1 MKKNLKNIMQ
11 RAVLASVG
19 LVTFVA
25 CNPEPDESD
34 LYTFTGE
41 TIESFIAKDNTLT
54 AFNYILSRVDF
65 DKTMATYGSYT
76 CFAPINEGV
85 YAYCDSLYNDTEAAI
100 LHNGMVKPADAT
112 YGENDYASQPAEERL
127 RWLSDSL
134 CLNIAKYHITTTY
147 RNLVSMTGSTT
158 PIYTMLGRVIKISSE
173 TGQVVLG
180 GKATIIS
187 SDNEAVNGLVHIVD
201 HVVPRTDVSFPTLFE
216 RHEDE
221 FSIFAEALEMT
232 GLMDSILVESRGE
245 MEFKQLYR
253 KGISDASYTL
263 YPSRGIGTTGKLE
276 CKEGY
281 TIFAESNE
289 VFKKNGINNINDLI
303 AYANKVYAD
312 APEWYDY
319 LREKKMTVST
329 GDDYTE
335 RNNAL
340 NMFVAYH
347 IVNAKMSDDWLVY
360 EKGSNAYWNFA
371 PDADPHDYYET
382 MLPHTMLKIWEPH
395 DVGTGKSLF
404 INRYQTFNTLTN
416 ALASPGTNH
425 QLEIRGIGITRRV
438 NGQDASLEADNG
450 WIHYI
455 DGLLVYDK
463 NVPKKVLNERM
474 RVNCTSL
481 FPELITNDLRSIATA
496 DNRIPWG
503 DNSRHGIPAQ
513 YFKNMIHYN
522 DNICL
527 AYCVHGAWRCWESD
541 QMQFWGTY
549 DLAFKLPPVPSG
561 TYEIRVV
568 YAPLDYASF
577 MQYYIGT
584 SSRVSS
590 MIPFGLPF
598 DARIPVEDPRV
609 GLTNPGEED
618 DMGVATDIAMHN
630 RGFMRGPYSYCGHG
644 EKGWTVTNNG
654 RFEFGT
660 GSYTI
665 RYVLGRTDLYQ
676 GNENWLRIK
685 CLEEGGAS
693 PVGLDFVE
701 IVPISVVDNQQYA
714 EDWY

>member
-1 MKKNLKNIMQ
+1 MQ
-11 RAVLASVG
+11 RAVVVSMGVI
-19 LVTFVA
+19 TFIA

-173 TGQVVLG
+173 TGNVVLG
-180 GKATIIS
+180 GKSTIIS
-187 SDNEAVNGLVHIVD
+187 SDNEAINGLVHVVD

-216 RHEDE
+216 RHQDE
-221 FSIFAEALEMT
+221 FSIFAEALEKT
-232 GLMDSILVESRGE
+232 GLMDSILVETRGE
-245 MEFKQLYR
+245 MVFRQMARENYS
-253 KGISDASYTL
+253 GNL
-263 YPSRGIGTTGKLE
+263 YPAPGVGSTGKLE
-276 CKEGY
+276 CKEGF
-281 TIFAESNE
+281 TIFAESDE
-289 VFKKNGINNINDLI
+289 VFHKNGINDINDLI
-303 AYANKVYAD
+303 AYANKVYGNAT
-312 APEWYDY
+312 EWYDY

-329 GDDYTE
+329 DKDYTE

-425 QLEIRGIGITRRV
+425 ELVKRGIGITRRV
-438 NGQDASLEADNG
+438 NGVDVSLEADNG

-455 DGLLVYDK
+455 DGLLVYDED
-463 NVPKKVLNERM
+463 VPKKVLNERM

-481 FPELITNDLRSIATA
+481 FPELITNDIRSIATS
-496 DNRIPWG
+496 DGRIPSG
-503 DNSRHGIPAQ
+503 YDGSRHGIPAQ

-522 DNICL
+522 NNVCL

-568 YAPLDYASF
+568 YAPMSYGSF

-584 SSRVSS
+584 SSSVSS
-590 MIPFGLPF
+590 MMPIGLPF
-598 DARIPVEDPRV
+598 DATVPVEDPRV
-609 GLTNPGEED
+609 GLTNANEEED
-618 DMGVATDIAMHN
+618 MGIATDIAMHN
-630 RGFMRGPYSYCGHG
+630 RGFMRGPYSYCGHA
-644 EKGWTVTNNG
+644 ESTGWTTTNNG
-654 RFEFGT
+654 RFEWGT
-660 GSYTI
+660 SMTV
-665 RYVLGRTDLYQ
+665 RYVLGRVDLNQ
-676 GNENWLRIK
+676 SNENWLRIK
-685 CLEEGGAS
+685 TLNS
-693 PVGLDFVE
+693 DKSTNPVGLDFVE
-701 IVPISVVDNQQYA
+701 LVPTSVVDNQQYT